1 MTSKLT
7 SKSTSKSTANFAS
20 YRLEILS
27 NALTAITEEIQLA
40 ILRTAYSHNVKEGH
54 DASCA
59 IFTRHGH
66 IVTQPV
72 AIPGH
77 LGSMKF
83 MLAEVLKEF
92 PLDGLSPGDVFIT
105 NDPYRGGSH
114 LPDIGMFRPVFDD
127 GRCVAFTGCI
137 IHHTDVGGMVPGSNP
152 VRATEL
158 YQEGIVI
165 PPVKLADAGRE
176 NATLVAML
184 RANVRQPDITFGD
197 LRAQESA
204 ILKGEQ
210 RLRELIARYGVDG
223 VTAAME
229 LLIAYSE
236 RKAREA
242 IAAIPAGSYTFEDF
256 MDHDGIDLT
265 RPVRIKVRLEVGG
278 DTLRFDFTGTDPQV
292 KGPIN
297 APLAKTWT
305 TAFYCVSCI
314 LPEDVPFNEGVTRV
328 IDIFIPEG
336 TILNPRHPAPVNA
349 RTVTLQRVV
358 DVIHGALALAV
369 PDRVGAQSGGATVGV
384 SFGGVD
390 PRTGRSFV
398 FYEAFCG
405 GMGGTMAGDGADA
418 VSTGTSNPQNIP
430 AEAVEMD
437 YPVRIRGVGL
447 VRDSGGSGEF
457 RGGLGMRRE
466 YEMLAETAT
475 MNVRGERTAFAPR
488 GLHGGLDGSLCII
501 EMAAPDSD
509 FKPIPGKYSGTI
521 GRGGRLAIATPG
533 AGGFGDPARRSRQR
547 LLDDYRDGKISA
559 AKIRADYGIDVAALE
574 AEAPRAT
581 SGR

>member
-1 MTSKLT
+1 MSKF
-7 SKSTSKSTANFAS
+7 SS
-20 YRLEILS
+20 YRIEILS
-27 NALTAITEEIQLA
+27 NALTAITEEIQLT

-59 IFTRHGH
+59 IFTRNGH

-92 PLDGLSPGDVFIT
+92 PLDSLAPGDVMIT

-114 LPDIGMFRPVFDD
+114 LPDIGMFRPVFHD

-152 VRATEL
+152 MRATEL
-158 YQEGIVI
+158 YQEGLVI
-165 PPVKLADAGRE
+165 PPVKLSEGGAE
-176 NATLVAML
+176 NTTLVAML
-184 RANVRQPDITFGD
+184 RANVRQGEIMFGD

-210 RLRELIARYGVDG
+210 RLNELFTRYGVDG
-223 VTAAME
+223 VTEAME
-229 LLIAYSE
+229 LLIAYAE

-242 IAAIPAGSYTFEDF
+242 ITAIPDGAYEFEDF

-265 RPVRIKVRLEVGG
+265 KPVRIKVRLEVAG
-278 DTLRFDFTGTDPQV
+278 DTLRFDFTGTAQQV
-292 KGPIN
+292 RGPIN

-314 LPEDVPFNEGVTRV
+314 LPEDIPFNEGVTRV
-328 IDIFIPEG
+328 LDIFVPEG

-369 PDRVGAQSGGATVGV
+369 PDRVGAQCSGATVGV
-384 SFGGVD
+384 SFGGID
-390 PRTGRSFV
+390 PRTGRNFV

-405 GMGGTMAGDGADA
+405 GMGGTAQGDGEDA

-437 YPVRIRGVGL
+437 YPIRIRRVEL
-447 VRDSGGSGEF
+447 VRDSAGSGEF

-475 MNVRGERTAFAPR
+475 VNVRGERTAFAPR
-488 GLHGGLDGSLCII
+488 GLHGGLNGSLCATAFA
-501 EMAAPDSD
+501 EPGGD
-509 FKPIPGKYSGTI
+509 FRPIPGKYSGTI
-521 GRGGRLAIATPG
+521 ARGGRLSIATPG
-533 AGGFGDPARRSRQR
+533 AGGFGDPHHRDHAR
-547 LLDDYRDGKISA
+547 LLEDYRDGKISA
-559 AKIRADYGIDVAALE
+559 EKIRADYGIEVAALE
-574 AEAPRAT
+574 AEAA
-581 SGR
+581 GRKSSKA